1 MRSENGPG
9 TRDEASACRGLEEA
23 ISKQGLKSVTHLVDG
38 HAWIGS
44 LFCSPLNAQQSSSP
58 QPSATVPRLVNF
70 SRRAVDAQAKL
81 IAGIAGVTGVTWLA
95 IYKDRYEG
103 ARLWL
108 ESQNIQADAKGN
120 YTVQLGATK
129 PEGLPLDLFSSGDV
143 RSEHAHTE
151 NSRSPGMHLYI

>member
-1 MRSENGPG
+1 MDRKF
-9 TRDEASACRGLEEA
+9 
-23 ISKQGLKSVTHLVDG
+23 I
-38 HAWIGS
+38 
-44 LFCSPLNAQQSSSP
+44 LFPVECSTVKLP
-58 QPSATVPRLVNF
+58 ATVGDRPAPGELF
-70 SRRAVDAQAKL
+70 RRAVDAQEKL
-81 IAGIAGVTGVTWLA
+81 IAGIAGVTWLA

-120 YTVQLGATK
+120 YTVQLGAGK
-129 PEGLPLDLFSSGDV
+129 PDGLPLDLFSSGDV